1 MWSLHVVTWPN
12 YMSCEPVP
20 VPLLTFIIMS
30 RSHAVL
36 MWNLG
41 RMAKLLKR
49 PIGWSEWPLSSTWQF
64 SQSKSWSQLR
74 ADLHGD
80 NVPIFLDTA
89 VPMTLVQALMS
100 NILGDPGWIRL
111 AGQHHIILINNQ
123 YNIDIYIYI
132 CTDIYNITRN
142 MFWHFTVNPGIPGQ
156 AWDSQ
161 RSRSRTLGNVV
172 AWRECLGV
180 KHGLHAT
187 CSLFGQRC
195 QI

>member
-123 YNIDIYIYI
+123 YNIDIYIYAQI
-132 CTDIYNITRN
+132 FIISPETCFDISRWTPEFLGRL
-142 MFWHFTVNPGIPGQ
+142 GIAKGL
-156 AWDSQ
+156 D
-161 RSRSRTLGNVV
+161 LG
-172 AWRECLGV
+172 R
-180 KHGLHAT
+180 
-187 CSLFGQRC
+187 
-195 QI
+195 